1 MKRQRIVAAWLAC
14 IMAAFV
20 LPFAALA
27 EGGGIAISL
36 SGGNDTLA
44 TGDYLSVNV
53 KFDEAV
59 ASFGGAEFNVDY
71 DSTAL
76 KFVSYTAL
84 LGSAADE
91 DTAESGSGTGMLN
104 YGGVKD
110 GKVKILL
117 VNAGIISGGDVSI
130 AANTVIG
137 NIVFKVIG
145 QNTTGTSYKTSYKI
159 ASEGFSAIAAEKT
172 GETETTLTPAGSTF
186 TPTTVTVSDSV
197 TYPTDGA
204 PTVYCITS
212 EANGVV
218 TLSLKAS
225 IADLQRLNMQL
236 TLNGYTDIAAASDC
250 PFTVSID
257 GGSVTISHN
266 AAPNTDGVDMRS
278 GVAVLTMKKSGASQ
292 SITPA
297 PKAIATK
304 DANGALS
311 PITKPKVTDDP
322 LGGRMLGD
330 VNNDGE
336 VTSADALAILKHS
349 VGMEKLKGVDLLVAD
364 INGDGDVTSADALLA
379 LKRSVG
385 MLDENYKE
393 K

>member
-27 EGGGIAISL
+27 EGGDIAISL
-36 SGGNDTLA
+36 SGGNAELA
-44 TGDYLSVNV
+44 VDDYLSVNV
-53 KFDEAV
+53 KFDAAV
-59 ASFGGAEFNVDY
+59 ASFGGAEFNVEY

-91 DTAESGSGTGMLN
+91 DAAESGSGTGMLN

-117 VNAGIISGGDVSI
+117 VNADIISGGDVSI
-130 AANTVIG
+130 AANTAIG

-145 QNTTGTSYKTSYKI
+145 DNAGTANI
-159 ASEGFSAIAAEKT
+159 GIDNASFSATTAED
-172 GETETTLTPAGSTF
+172 GAPALTPAESTF

-197 TYPTDGA
+197 DYPTENA

-225 IADLQRLNMQL
+225 IADLQRLDMQL
-236 TLNGYTDIAAASDC
+236 TLNGYTGIAKVEGC
-250 PFTVSID
+250 PLNVTVSNNVATITYD
-257 GGSVTISHN
+257 AQNGS
-266 AAPNTDGVDMRS
+266 GVDMRN

-292 SITPA
+292 SIISE

-311 PITKPKVTDDP
+311 PITQPTVTDDP
-322 LGGRMLGD
+322 YGGYALGD
-330 VNNDGE
+330 VNGDGKIN
-336 VTSADALAILKHS
+336 TLDAMMTLRAAVGIESLDAIQTIR
-349 VGMEKLKGVDLLVAD
+349 AD
-364 INGDGDVTSADALLA
+364 IDANGKINTMDAMMILRRA
-379 LKRSVG
+379 VG
-385 MLDENYKE
+385 LLDENYKNIY
-393 K
+393 

>member
-1 MKRQRIVAAWLAC
+1 MKRQRIVAAWLVC

-27 EGGGIAISL
+27 EGGDIAISL
-36 SGGNDTLA
+36 SGGNAALA
-44 TGDYLSVNV
+44 VGDYLSVNV
-53 KFDEAV
+53 KFDAAV
-59 ASFGGAEFNVDY
+59 ASFGGAEFNVEY
-71 DSTAL
+71 DSTVL
-76 KFVSYTAL
+76 EFVSYTAL
-84 LGSAADE
+84 LGSEADE

-117 VNAGIISGGDVSI
+117 VNAGIISGGDTSI

-145 QNTTGTSYKTSYKI
+145 QNTTGTSYKI

-172 GETETTLTPAGSTF
+172 GETETALTPAGSTF
-186 TPTTVTVSDSV
+186 TETTVTVSDSV
-197 TYPTDGA
+197 TYPTENA
-204 PTVYCITS
+204 PSVYCITS

-218 TLSLKAS
+218 SLSLKAS
-225 IADLQRLNMQL
+225 IADLQRLDMQL
-236 TLNGYTDIAAASDC
+236 TLTGYENITAVADC
-250 PFTVSID
+250 PLNVTVSNNVATITYD
-257 GGSVTISHN
+257 AQNGS
-266 AAPNTDGVDMRS
+266 GVDMRS

-292 SITPA
+292 SITSA

-311 PITKPKVTDDP
+311 PITQPTVTDDP

-330 VNNDGE
+330 VD
-336 VTSADALAILKHS
+336 
-349 VGMEKLKGVDLLVAD
+349 
-364 INGDGDVTSADALLA
+364 GDGNITLRDAMFIFQAKANKRTLSGVSALCADTDKDGKITLRDAMFILQYKA
-379 LKRSVG
+379 NKR
-385 MLDENYKE
+385 DADFNIK
-393 K
+393 

>member
-27 EGGGIAISL
+27 EGGDIAIKL
-36 SGGNDTLA
+36 DSGNAELA
-44 TGDYLSVNV
+44 VDDYLSVNV
-53 KFDEAV
+53 KFDAAV
-59 ASFGGAEFNVDY
+59 ASFGGAEFNVEY

-76 KFVSYTAL
+76 EFVSYTAL

-91 DTAESGSGTGMLN
+91 DAAESGSGTGMLN

-130 AANTVIG
+130 AANTAIG

-145 QNTTGTSYKTSYKI
+145 DN
-159 ASEGFSAIAAEKT
+159 ASKANIGIDNASFSATTAED
-172 GETETTLTPAGSTF
+172 GAPALTPANSTF
-186 TPTTVTVSDSV
+186 TPTTVTVNDSV

-225 IADLQRLNMQL
+225 IADLQRLDMQL

-292 SITPA
+292 SITSE

-311 PITKPKVTDDP
+311 PITQPNVTDDP
-322 LGGRMLGD
+322 YGGYALGD
-330 VNNDGE
+330 VNGDGKIN
-336 VTSADALAILKHS
+336 TLDAMLTLRAA
-349 VGMEKLKGVDLLVAD
+349 VGIESLDVIQTIRAD
-364 INGDGDVTSADALLA
+364 IDGNGKINTMDAMMILRRA
-379 LKRSVG
+379 VG
-385 MLDENYKE
+385 LLDENYKNIY
-393 K
+393 

>member
-1 MKRQRIVAAWLAC
+1 
-14 IMAAFV
+14 MAAFV

-44 TGDYLSVNV
+44 TSDYLSVNV
-53 KFDEAV
+53 KFDAAV
-59 ASFGGAEFNVDY
+59 ASFGGAEFNVEY
-71 DSTAL
+71 DSTVL
-76 KFVSYTAL
+76 EFVSYTAL
-84 LGSAADE
+84 LGSEADE

-117 VNAGIISGGDVSI
+117 VNADIISGGDVSI

-145 QNTTGTSYKTSYKI
+145 SN
-159 ASEGFSAIAAEKT
+159 ASTASVAIDNAGFSATTAED
-172 GETETTLTPAGSTF
+172 GAPALTPAESTF
-186 TPTTVTVSDSV
+186 TPTNVTVSDSV
-197 TYPTDGA
+197 NYPTAGA
-204 PTVYCITS
+204 PTVYCLTS
-212 EANGVV
+212 EKDGTV

-225 IADLQRLNMQL
+225 IADLQRLDMQL

-257 GGSVTISHN
+257 GDSVTISHN
-266 AAPNTDGVDMRS
+266 AAPNTDGVDMRN
-278 GVAVLTMKKSGASQ
+278 GVAVLTMTKSGASQ
-292 SITPA
+292 SITSE

-311 PITKPKVTDDP
+311 PITQPTVTDDP
-322 LGGRMLGD
+322 YGGYALGD
-330 VNNDGE
+330 VN
-336 VTSADALAILKHS
+336 
-349 VGMEKLKGVDLLVAD
+349 
-364 INGDGDVTSADALLA
+364 GDGTIDITDIVSIIRHVSRTRILTDEKFARADVNADN
-379 LKRSVG
+379 SVDIIDIVAIVRIISG
-385 MLDENYKE
+385 N
-393 K
+393 

>member
-27 EGGGIAISL
+27 EGGDIAISL
-36 SGGNDTLA
+36 SGGNAALA
-44 TGDYLSVNV
+44 VGDYLSVNV
-53 KFDEAV
+53 KFDAAV

-145 QNTTGTSYKTSYKI
+145 QNTTGTSYKI

-197 TYPTDGA
+197 TYPTENA

-218 TLSLKAS
+218 TLSLKAN
-225 IADLQRLNMQL
+225 IADLQRLDMQL
-236 TLNGYTDIAAASDC
+236 TLTGYENITAVADC
-250 PFTVSID
+250 PLTVNV
-257 GGSVTISHN
+257 GGNTATITYN
-266 AAPNTDGVDMRS
+266 AQNGSGVDMRS

-292 SITPA
+292 SITSA

-311 PITKPKVTDDP
+311 PITKPIVTDDP
-322 LGGRMLGD
+322 YGGYEYGD
-330 VNNDGE
+330 VN
-336 VTSADALAILKHS
+336 
-349 VGMEKLKGVDLLVAD
+349 
-364 INGDGDVTSADALLA
+364 GDGRIDVTDASLILQHIAKLITLTPEQIARADVAYNNSIDVTDATLILMYIA
-379 LKRSVG
+379 KFDVKFG
-385 MLDENYKE
+385 VQ
-393 K
+393 

>member
-27 EGGGIAISL
+27 EGGGIAIKLDS
-36 SGGNDTLA
+36 GNDTLA

-53 KFDEAV
+53 KFDAAV
-59 ASFGGAEFNVDY
+59 ASFGGAEFNVEY
-71 DSTAL
+71 DSTVL
-76 KFVSYTAL
+76 EFVSYTAL
-84 LGSAADE
+84 LGSEADE
-91 DTAESGSGTGMLN
+91 DAAESGSGTGMLN

-117 VNAGIISGGDVSI
+117 VNAGIISGGDTSI

-145 QNTTGTSYKTSYKI
+145 QNTTGTSYKI

-172 GETETTLTPAGSTF
+172 GETETALTPADSTF

-197 TYPTDGA
+197 TYPAENA
-204 PTVYCITS
+204 PKVYCTTS
-212 EANGVV
+212 EASGVV

-236 TLNGYTDIAAASDC
+236 TLNGYADIQKAGDC

-257 GGSVTISHN
+257 GDGVTISHN

-292 SITPA
+292 SITSA

-311 PITKPKVTDDP
+311 PITQPNVTDDP
-322 LGGRMLGD
+322 YGGYALGD
-330 VNNDGE
+330 VN
-336 VTSADALAILKHS
+336 
-349 VGMEKLKGVDLLVAD
+349 
-364 INGDGDVTSADALLA
+364 GDGTIDITDIVSIIRHVSRTRILTDEKFARADVNADN
-379 LKRSVG
+379 SVDIIDIVAIVRIISG
-385 MLDENYKE
+385 N
-393 K
+393 

>member
-27 EGGGIAISL
+27 EGGDIAISL
-36 SGGNDTLA
+36 SGGNAELA
-44 TGDYLSVNV
+44 VGDYLSVNV
-53 KFDEAV
+53 KFDAAV
-59 ASFGGAEFNVDY
+59 ASFGGAEFNVEY
-71 DSTAL
+71 DSTVL
-76 KFVSYTAL
+76 EFVSYTAL

-145 QNTTGTSYKTSYKI
+145 QNTTGTSYKI

-186 TPTTVTVSDSV
+186 TETTVTVSDSV
-197 TYPTDGA
+197 TYPTENA

-218 TLSLKAS
+218 TISLKAN

-236 TLNGYTDIAAASDC
+236 TLDGYTDIAAASDC

-292 SITPA
+292 SIISE

-304 DANGALS
+304 DANGAIS
-311 PITKPKVTDDP
+311 PITKPTVTDDP
-322 LGGRMLGD
+322 YGGYALGD
-330 VNNDGE
+330 VNGDGKIN
-336 VTSADALAILKHS
+336 TLDAMMTLRAAVGIESLDAIQTIR
-349 VGMEKLKGVDLLVAD
+349 AD
-364 INGDGDVTSADALLA
+364 IDANGKINTMDAMMILRRA
-379 LKRSVG
+379 VG
-385 MLDENYKE
+385 LLDENYKNIY
-393 K
+393 

>member
-27 EGGGIAISL
+27 EGGDIAISL
-36 SGGNDTLA
+36 SGGNAELA
-44 TGDYLSVNV
+44 VDDYLSVNV
-53 KFDEAV
+53 KFDAAV
-59 ASFGGAEFNVDY
+59 ASFGGAEFNVEY
-71 DSTAL
+71 DSTVL
-76 KFVSYTAL
+76 EFVSYTAL
-84 LGSAADE
+84 LGSEADE

-117 VNAGIISGGDVSI
+117 VNAGIISGGDTSI

-145 QNTTGTSYKTSYKI
+145 QNTTGTSYKI

-172 GETETTLTPAGSTF
+172 GETETALTPANSTF

-212 EANGVV
+212 EANGAV

-225 IADLQRLNMQL
+225 IADLQRLDMQL

-257 GGSVTISHN
+257 GDSVTISHN

-292 SITPA
+292 SITSA

-311 PITKPKVTDDP
+311 PITKPNVTDDP
-322 LGGRMLGD
+322 YGGYELGD
-330 VNNDGE
+330 VN
-336 VTSADALAILKHS
+336 
-349 VGMEKLKGVDLLVAD
+349 
-364 INGDGDVTSADALLA
+364 GDGKINAKDATLVMQYAIDLIELSDMQIA
-379 LKRSVG
+379 RANVNKDNAINAKDATLILRYAIGLIDKF
-385 MLDENYKE
+385 
-393 K
+393 

>member
-1 MKRQRIVAAWLAC
+1 
-14 IMAAFV
+14 MAAFV

-27 EGGGIAISL
+27 EGGDIAISL
-36 SGGNDTLA
+36 SGGNDTLV

-53 KFDEAV
+53 KFDAAV
-59 ASFGGAEFNVDY
+59 ASFGGAEFNVEY
-71 DSTAL
+71 DSAKL
-76 KFVSYTAL
+76 EFVSYTAL
-84 LGSAADE
+84 LGSEADE

-130 AANTVIG
+130 VANTAIG

-145 QNTTGTSYKTSYKI
+145 QNTTGTSYKI

-172 GETETTLTPAGSTF
+172 GETETALTPAGSTF
-186 TPTTVTVSDSV
+186 TETTVTVSDSV
-197 TYPTDGA
+197 DYPTKNA
-204 PTVYCITS
+204 PTVYCLTS
-212 EANGVV
+212 EKDGTV

-225 IADLQRLNMQL
+225 IADLQRLDMQL

-292 SITPA
+292 SITSV

-311 PITKPKVTDDP
+311 PITKPNVTDDP
-322 LGGRMLGD
+322 YGGYEYGD
-330 VNNDGE
+330 VNGDGSIN
-336 VTSADALAILKHS
+336 VLDAILLLQYCAGMSAAQLDDVQLARADVAYDGS
-349 VGMEKLKGVDLLVAD
+349 VNVLDAILMLRYCAGM
-364 INGDGDVTSADALLA
+364 
-379 LKRSVG
+379 SVKFG
-385 MLDENYKE
+385 IQ
-393 K
+393 

>member
-36 SGGNDTLA
+36 SGGNAALA
-44 TGDYLSVNV
+44 VGDYLSVNV
-53 KFDEAV
+53 KFDAAV
-59 ASFGGAEFNVDY
+59 ASFGGAEFNVEY
-71 DSTAL
+71 DSAKL
-76 KFVSYTAL
+76 EFVSYTPL
-84 LGSAADE
+84 IGSADE
-91 DTAESGSGTGMLN
+91 TGNGALN
-104 YGGVKD
+104 YHKKIGD
-110 GKVKILL
+110 GNIKILL
-117 VNAGIISGGDVSI
+117 LN
-130 AANTVIG
+130 AANIINKNSTGIANGTAIG
-137 NIVFKVIG
+137 NLVFKVKSGATDRASVKIAQKG
-145 QNTTGTSYKTSYKI
+145 FAACMPGDNTT
-159 ASEGFSAIAAEKT
+159 APA
-172 GETETTLTPAGSTF
+172 LTPADSTF

-218 TLSLKAS
+218 TLSLKAN
-225 IADLQRLNMQL
+225 AEKVQRLDMQL

-250 PFTVSID
+250 PFMVSID
-257 GGSVTISHN
+257 GDSVTISHN

-292 SITPA
+292 SIISE

-311 PITKPKVTDDP
+311 PITQPNVTDDP
-322 LGGRMLGD
+322 YGGYALGD
-330 VNNDGE
+330 VNGDGKIN
-336 VTSADALAILKHS
+336 TRDAVMILKYS
-349 VGMEKLKGVDLLVAD
+349 ARLIGLDETQQMRAD
-364 INGDGDVTSADALLA
+364 TNGDGKINTRDVVLVLKYSAGIITSF
-379 LKRSVG
+379 
-385 MLDENYKE
+385 N
-393 K
+393 

>member
-14 IMAAFV
+14 IMAVFV

-27 EGGGIAISL
+27 EGGDIAISL
-36 SGGNDTLA
+36 SGGNAELA
-44 TGDYLSVNV
+44 VGDYLSVNV
-53 KFDEAV
+53 KFDAAV
-59 ASFGGAEFNVDY
+59 ASFGGAEFNVEY
-71 DSTAL
+71 DSTVL
-76 KFVSYTAL
+76 EFVSYTAL
-84 LGSAADE
+84 LGSEADE

-117 VNAGIISGGDVSI
+117 VNAGIISGGDTSI

-145 QNTTGTSYKTSYKI
+145 QNTTGTSYKI
-159 ASEGFSAIAAEKT
+159 ASEGFIAIAAEKT
-172 GETETTLTPAGSTF
+172 GETETALTPAGSTF
-186 TPTTVTVSDSV
+186 TETTVTVSDSV
-197 TYPTDGA
+197 TYPTENA
-204 PTVYCITS
+204 PTVYCTTS
-212 EANGVV
+212 EASGVV
-218 TLSLKAS
+218 TLSLKAN
-225 IADLQRLNMQL
+225 IADLQRLDMQL

-266 AAPNTDGVDMRS
+266 ASPNTDGVDMRN

-292 SITPA
+292 SITSA

-322 LGGRMLGD
+322 YGGYALGD
-330 VNNDGE
+330 VNGDGKIN
-336 VTSADALAILKHS
+336 TRDAVMILKYS
-349 VGMEKLKGVDLLVAD
+349 ARLIGLDETQQMRAD
-364 INGDGDVTSADALLA
+364 TNGDGKINTRDVVLVLKYSAGIITSF
-379 LKRSVG
+379 
-385 MLDENYKE
+385 N
-393 K
+393 

>member
-20 LPFAALA
+20 LQFAALA
-27 EGGGIAISL
+27 EGGDIAIKLDS
-36 SGGNDTLA
+36 GNDTLA

-145 QNTTGTSYKTSYKI
+145 QNTTDTSYKI

-322 LGGRMLGD
+322 LGGRLLGD

>member
-1 MKRQRIVAAWLAC
+1 ML
-14 IMAAFV
+14 
-20 LPFAALA
+20 
-27 EGGGIAISL
+27 E
-36 SGGNDTLA
+36 
-44 TGDYLSVNV
+44 
-53 KFDEAV
+53 
-59 ASFGGAEFNVDY
+59 
-71 DSTAL
+71 
-76 KFVSYTAL
+76 FVSYTAL
-84 LGSAADE
+84 LGSEADE

-117 VNAGIISGGDVSI
+117 VNAGIISGGDTSI
-130 AANTVIG
+130 AANTAIG

-145 QNTTGTSYKTSYKI
+145 QNTTGTSYKI

-172 GETETTLTPAGSTF
+172 GETETALTPAGSTF
-186 TPTTVTVSDSV
+186 TETTVTVSDSV
-197 TYPTDGA
+197 TYPTENA

-225 IADLQRLNMQL
+225 IADLQRLDMQL
-236 TLNGYTDIAAASDC
+236 TLNGYADIQKAGDC
-250 PFTVSID
+250 PFKVDISGD
-257 GGSVTISHN
+257 SVTISHN

-292 SITPA
+292 SIISA

-311 PITKPKVTDDP
+311 PITKPTVTDDP

-330 VNNDGE
+330 VD
-336 VTSADALAILKHS
+336 
-349 VGMEKLKGVDLLVAD
+349 
-364 INGDGDVTSADALLA
+364 GDGNITLRDAMFIFQAKANKRTLSGVSALCADTDKDGKITLRDAMFILQYKA
-379 LKRSVG
+379 NKR
-385 MLDENYKE
+385 DADFNIK
-393 K
+393 

>member
-27 EGGGIAISL
+27 EGGDIAIKL
-36 SGGNDTLA
+36 DSGNAALA
-44 TGDYLSVNV
+44 NGDYLSVNV
-53 KFDEAV
+53 KFDAAV
-59 ASFGGAEFNVDY
+59 ASFGGAEFNVEY
-71 DSTAL
+71 DSTVL
-76 KFVSYTAL
+76 EFVSYTAL

-91 DTAESGSGTGMLN
+91 DTAENGSGTGMLN

-145 QNTTGTSYKTSYKI
+145 QNTTGKSYKI

-186 TPTTVTVSDSV
+186 TETTVTVSDSV
-197 TYPTDGA
+197 TYPTENA
-204 PTVYCITS
+204 PRVYCITS

-218 TLSLKAS
+218 TISLKAS

-236 TLNGYTDIAAASDC
+236 TLDGYTDIAAASDC

-292 SITPA
+292 SITSA

-311 PITKPKVTDDP
+311 PITKPTVTDDP
-322 LGGRMLGD
+322 YGGYALGD
-330 VNNDGE
+330 VNGDGKIN
-336 VTSADALAILKHS
+336 TLDAMMTLRAAVGIESLDAIQTIR
-349 VGMEKLKGVDLLVAD
+349 AD
-364 INGDGDVTSADALLA
+364 IDANGKINTMDAMMILRRA
-379 LKRSVG
+379 VG
-385 MLDENYKE
+385 LLDENYKNIY
-393 K
+393 

>member
-145 QNTTGTSYKTSYKI
+145 QNTTGTSYKI

-225 IADLQRLNMQL
+225 IADLQRLDMQL
-236 TLNGYTDIAAASDC
+236 TLTGYENITAVADC
-250 PFTVSID
+250 PLNVTVNNNVAKITYNAQN
-257 GGSVTISHN
+257 GS
-266 AAPNTDGVDMRS
+266 GVDMRS

-292 SITPA
+292 SITSA

-311 PITKPKVTDDP
+311 PITKPIVTDDP
-322 LGGRMLGD
+322 YGGYALGD
-330 VNNDGE
+330 VN
-336 VTSADALAILKHS
+336 
-349 VGMEKLKGVDLLVAD
+349 
-364 INGDGDVTSADALLA
+364 GDGKINAKDATLVMQYAIDLIELSDMQIA
-379 LKRSVG
+379 RANVNKDNAINAKDATLILRYAIGLIDKF
-385 MLDENYKE
+385 
-393 K
+393 

>member
-145 QNTTGTSYKTSYKI
+145 QNTTGTSYKI

-197 TYPTDGA
+197 TYPTENA

-218 TLSLKAS
+218 TLSLKAN
-225 IADLQRLNMQL
+225 AEKVQRLDMQL

-292 SITPA
+292 SIISE

-311 PITKPKVTDDP
+311 PITKPIVTDDP
-322 LGGRMLGD
+322 YGGYEYGD
-330 VNNDGE
+330 VN
-336 VTSADALAILKHS
+336 
-349 VGMEKLKGVDLLVAD
+349 
-364 INGDGDVTSADALLA
+364 GDGRIDVTDASLILQHIAKLITLTPEQIARADVAYNNSIDVTDATLILMYIA
-379 LKRSVG
+379 KFDVKFG
-385 MLDENYKE
+385 VQ
-393 K
+393 

>member
-1 MKRQRIVAAWLAC
+1 MKRQRIVAAWLVC

-27 EGGGIAISL
+27 EGGDIAISL
-36 SGGNDTLA
+36 SGGNAALA
-44 TGDYLSVNV
+44 VGNYLSVNV
-53 KFDEAV
+53 KFDAAV
-59 ASFGGAEFNVDY
+59 ASFGGAEFNVEY
-71 DSTAL
+71 DSTVL
-76 KFVSYTAL
+76 EFVSYTAL
-84 LGSAADE
+84 LGSEADE

-117 VNAGIISGGDVSI
+117 VNAGIISGGDTSI

-145 QNTTGTSYKTSYKI
+145 QNTTGTSYKI

-172 GETETTLTPAGSTF
+172 GETETALTPAGSTF
-186 TPTTVTVSDSV
+186 TETTVTVSDSV
-197 TYPTDGA
+197 TYPTENA

-218 TLSLKAS
+218 SLSLKAS
-225 IADLQRLNMQL
+225 IADLQRLDMQL
-236 TLNGYTDIAAASDC
+236 TLTGYENITAVADC
-250 PFTVSID
+250 PLNVTVSNNVATITYD
-257 GGSVTISHN
+257 AQNGS
-266 AAPNTDGVDMRS
+266 GVDMRS

-292 SITPA
+292 SITSA

-311 PITKPKVTDDP
+311 PITQPTVTDDP

-330 VNNDGE
+330 VD
-336 VTSADALAILKHS
+336 
-349 VGMEKLKGVDLLVAD
+349 
-364 INGDGDVTSADALLA
+364 GDGNITLRDAMFIFQAKANKRTLSGVSALCADTDKDGKITLRDAMFILQYKA
-379 LKRSVG
+379 NKR
-385 MLDENYKE
+385 DADFNIK
-393 K
+393 

>member
-27 EGGGIAISL
+27 EGGDIAISL
-36 SGGNDTLA
+36 SGGNAALA
-44 TGDYLSVNV
+44 NGDYLSVNV
-53 KFDEAV
+53 KFDAAV
-59 ASFGGAEFNVDY
+59 ASFGGAEFNVEY
-71 DSTAL
+71 DSTVL
-76 KFVSYTAL
+76 EFVSYTAL
-84 LGSAADE
+84 LGSEADE

-117 VNAGIISGGDVSI
+117 VNAGIISGGDTSI
-130 AANTVIG
+130 AANTAIG

-145 QNTTGTSYKTSYKI
+145 QNTTGTSYKI

-172 GETETTLTPAGSTF
+172 GETETALTPAGSTF
-186 TPTTVTVSDSV
+186 TETTVTVSDSV

-225 IADLQRLNMQL
+225 IADLQRLDMQL
-236 TLNGYTDIAAASDC
+236 TLNGYTDITAVTDC
-250 PFTVSID
+250 PLNVTVNNN
-257 GGSVTISHN
+257 VATITYN
-266 AAPNTDGVDMRS
+266 APNGSGVDMRN
-278 GVAVLTMKKSGASQ
+278 GVAVLTMTKSGASQ
-292 SITPA
+292 SIISE

-311 PITKPKVTDDP
+311 PITKPNVTDDP
-322 LGGRMLGD
+322 YGGYALGD
-330 VNNDGE
+330 VNGDGKIN
-336 VTSADALAILKHS
+336 TRDAVMILKYS
-349 VGMEKLKGVDLLVAD
+349 ARLIGLDETQQMRAD
-364 INGDGDVTSADALLA
+364 TNGDGKINTRDVVLVLKYSAGIITSF
-379 LKRSVG
+379 
-385 MLDENYKE
+385 N
-393 K
+393 

>member
-27 EGGGIAISL
+27 EGGDIAISL
-36 SGGNDTLA
+36 SGGNAELA
-44 TGDYLSVNV
+44 VGDYLSVNV
-53 KFDEAV
+53 KFDAAV
-59 ASFGGAEFNVDY
+59 ASFGGAEFNVVY
-71 DSTAL
+71 DSAKL
-76 KFVSYTAL
+76 EFVSYTPL
-84 LGSAADE
+84 IGSADE
-91 DTAESGSGTGMLN
+91 AGNGALN
-104 YGGVKD
+104 YHKKIRD
-110 GKVKILL
+110 GNIKILL
-117 VNAGIISGGDVSI
+117 LN
-130 AANTVIG
+130 AANIINKNSTGIANGTAIG
-137 NIVFKVIG
+137 NLVFKVIG
-145 QNTTGTSYKTSYKI
+145 QNTTGTSYKI

-172 GETETTLTPAGSTF
+172 GETETALTPADSTF

-197 TYPTDGA
+197 DYPTENA

-250 PFTVSID
+250 PFMVSID
-257 GGSVTISHN
+257 GDGVTISHN

-292 SITPA
+292 SITSE
-297 PKAIATK
+297 PKAIASK

-311 PITKPKVTDDP
+311 PITQPNVTDDP
-322 LGGRMLGD
+322 LGGFTKGD
-330 VNNDGE
+330 VDMDGRVAVNDAVMVLKNAIKLMELDTQQLMLADADNDGKIT
-336 VTSADALAILKHS
+336 VNDAVMILKKAI
-349 VGMEKLKGVDLLVAD
+349 KLIDF
-364 INGDGDVTSADALLA
+364 
-379 LKRSVG
+379 
-385 MLDENYKE
+385 
-393 K
+393 

>member
-27 EGGGIAISL
+27 EGGDIAISL
-36 SGGNDTLA
+36 SGGNAALA
-44 TGDYLSVNV
+44 NGDYLSVNV
-53 KFDEAV
+53 KFDAAV
-59 ASFGGAEFNVDY
+59 ASFGGAEFNVEY
-71 DSTAL
+71 DSAKL
-76 KFVSYTAL
+76 EFVSYTPL
-84 LGSAADE
+84 IGSAADE

-117 VNAGIISGGDVSI
+117 VNAGIISGGDTSI
-130 AANTVIG
+130 AAKTVIG

-145 QNTTGTSYKTSYKI
+145 QNTTGTSYKI
-159 ASEGFSAIAAEKT
+159 ASEEFSAIAAEKT
-172 GETETTLTPAGSTF
+172 GETETALIPADSTF

-212 EANGVV
+212 EVNGAV
-218 TLSLKAS
+218 TLSLKAN
-225 IADLQRLNMQL
+225 IADLQRLDMQL

-257 GGSVTISHN
+257 GDGVTISHN

-292 SITPA
+292 SITSA

-311 PITKPKVTDDP
+311 PITKPNVTDDP
-322 LGGRMLGD
+322 YGGYALGD
-330 VNNDGE
+330 VNGDGKIN
-336 VTSADALAILKHS
+336 TLDAMLTLRTA
-349 VGMEKLKGVDLLVAD
+349 VGVVDLDASQKVRAD
-364 INGDGDVTSADALLA
+364 IDGNNKINTMDAMLILRRA
-379 LKRSVG
+379 VG
-385 MLDENYKE
+385 LLDENYKSIFN
-393 K
+393 